1 MQFGGLV
8 RRPLLQQ
15 LVMRYVR
22 RCGGGGGGGARNMG
36 ERQSLSVER
45 RWRLRRL
52 EEWLML
58 RHLLRLCLIH
68 DGSDLGINNVAE
80 DAVRREV
87 RLAPRVARYFT
98 TLRFHVRLPLGQDC
112 LQVAQVHLVKVP
124 GAGRR

>member
-1 MQFGGLV
+1 
-8 RRPLLQQ
+8 
-15 LVMRYVR
+15 
-22 RCGGGGGGGARNMG
+22 
-36 ERQSLSVER
+36 
-45 RWRLRRL
+45 
-52 EEWLML
+52 ML
-58 RHLLRLCLIH
+58 RHLLRLCLIY

-112 LQVAQVHLVKVP
+112 LQVAQVHLVKVA